1 VMGAGA
7 KSADGA
13 SIAPLRAWIAATRP
27 ATLLAAIGP
36 VGLGVALAM
45 RDGHRAP
52 LIAAAALLTALLL
65 QIGANLANDYFDGA
79 RGTDGPDRLGPARA
93 VASGWLS
100 LRQVGVATA
109 LVLAGAAAS
118 GVVLVIAGGWPIA
131 ALGVASILCALAYTA
146 GPLPLAYVGLG
157 EPAVA
162 LFFGPVAVVGAYY
175 VIAGSSTLAPWLA
188 AIGPGSLITA
198 ILVVN
203 NLRDR
208 NTDARANKRTLA
220 VRLGAR
226 ATRVEYT
233 ALLAL
238 PYVVPPLAWV
248 CGERGLGW
256 WLIYASLP
264 LALRC
269 LRGVWRE
276 DGRALN
282 PWLGRTAQLSFVYC
296 VLLSAGVLLWA

>member
-1 VMGAGA
+1 MSVQT
-7 KSADGA
+7 DGG
-13 SIAPLRAWIAATRP
+13 ITPLRAWVAATRP
-27 ATLLAAIGP
+27 ATLWAAIGP
-36 VGLGVALAM
+36 VGLGVALAV

-52 LIAAAALLTALLL
+52 VVAAAALLTALLL

-93 VASGWLS
+93 VASGWLT
-100 LRQVGVATA
+100 LEQVGWATA

-118 GVVLVIAGGWPIA
+118 GIVLVIAGGWPIA
-131 ALGVASILCALAYTA
+131 ALGLASILCALAYTA

-175 VIAGSSTLAPWLA
+175 VVAGSLTTAPWIA
-188 AIGPGSLITA
+188 AIGPGALITA

-208 NTDARANKRTLA
+208 HTDARAHKRTLA

-226 ATRVEYT
+226 ATRLEYT
-233 ALLAL
+233 ALLVL
-238 PYVVPPLAWV
+238 PFIVPPVAWLG
-248 CGERGLGW
+248 GERGLGW
-256 WLIYASLP
+256 WSVYGASP

-269 LRGVWRE
+269 LRGVWR
-276 DGRALN
+276 DDARALN

-296 VLLSAGVLLWA
+296 ALLSVGVLLWP